1 MRQVRSF
8 VRRQGRLTQG
18 QARAL
23 TELLPRHQL
32 PQSGQLDLD
41 AAFGR
46 RAPRVLEIGYGNG
59 EALLCQALAHPEFD
73 FIGVEVYQP
82 GIGHLLQALAR
93 HAITNVRVSC
103 IDAVTFLGQQVM
115 PASLNRINIYFP
127 DPWPKKRH
135 HKRRLIKPEF
145 AQLAV
150 SRLQVGGLLHI
161 ATDWTDYAEQIRQV
175 LLALP
180 ELKNLGAEDGY
191 APRPPERPLTKFERR
206 GQILGHGV
214 WDLLFRRSA

>member
-32 PQSGQLDLD
+32 PQAGQLDLD

-46 RAPRVLEIGYGNG
+46 HAPRVLEIGYGNG

-73 FIGVEVYQP
+73 FIGVEVYPP

-93 HAITNVRVSC
+93 HEIANVRVSC
-103 IDAVTFLGQQVM
+103 IDAVSFLGQQV
-115 PASLNRINIYFP
+115 ASAGLNRINIYFP

-135 HKRRLIKPEF
+135 HKRRLINTEF
-145 AQLAV
+145 ARLAV

-161 ATDWTDYAEQIRQV
+161 ATDWADYAEQIRQV
-175 LLALP
+175 LLAQP
-180 ELKNLGAEDGY
+180 ELQNMGADDGY

-206 GQILGHGV
+206 GQMLGHGV
-214 WDLLFRRSA
+214 WDLLFRRRA